1 MKIVSI
7 KAFAIQNP
15 IAGGQYAARDG
26 ESGARRP
33 PWTKDAEVANPMSR
47 YPKYKALRSSWS
59 APFAAV
65 GVLVT
70 ADNGSWGFGVT
81 GYGAPVIS
89 IVNDHLGPLLVGEN
103 PMATDRLW
111 DMMMRMTSPYSPI
124 GIASYAISGIDLA
137 LWDLKGNALKTPVYE
152 LAGGPARDK
161 QFCYSTG
168 NDTDWFMELGFKATK
183 LACPYGT
190 ADGLAAIN
198 KNEDFVAQ
206 TRDFIGKDVELM
218 LDCWMAFDVEFAVR
232 QAERLRPYGL
242 KWIEDCLIPENLS
255 AHRALRERL
264 PWQTLATGEHWYT
277 PYTFFDA
284 ARDRVVDIFQPDI
297 NWVGGFTACQRIA
310 AIADAAGLEVILHA
324 GMNTPYGQ
332 HFTYANPNTRWG
344 EFFVGGAPGI
354 PLPKT
359 HSYPG
364 MATPVDGFCVPSDA
378 PGFGH
383 GLTLDAI
390 GKMTVSA

>member
-7 KAFAIQNP
+7 KAFAIHNP
-15 IAGGQYAARDG
+15 IAGGHYQAREGESAARR
-26 ESGARRP
+26 A

-59 APFAAV
+59 APFSAV

-70 ADNGSWGFGVT
+70 ADNGNWGFGVT
-81 GYGAPVIS
+81 GYGAPVLS
-89 IVNDHLGPLLVGEN
+89 IINDHLGPLLIGEN

-111 DMMMRMTSPYSPI
+111 DMMMRITSPYSPA

-152 LAGGPARDK
+152 LAGGPARES

-168 NDTDWFMELGFKATK
+168 NDSDWFMELGFKATK

-198 KNEDFVAQ
+198 KNEDFVAK

-284 ARDRVVDIFQPDI
+284 ARDRVADIFQPDI
-297 NWVGGFTACQRIA
+297 NWVGGFTACQRIT

-332 HFTYANPNTRWG
+332 HFTYSNTNTRWG
-344 EFFVGGAPGI
+344 EFFVGGAPGV

-390 GKMTVSA
+390 GKMTVTV

>member
-33 PWTKDAEVANPMSR
+33 PWTKTAEVANPMSR

-183 LACPYGT
+183 LACPFGT

-344 EFFVGGAPGI
+344 EFFVGGAPGV
-354 PLPKT
+354 PLPRT

>member
-7 KAFAIQNP
+7 KAFAIRNP
-15 IAGGQYAARDG
+15 ISGGHYEPQSG
-26 ESGARRP
+26 ETGIRRP

-47 YPKYKALRSSWS
+47 YPKYKALRSSWTGNS
-59 APFAAV
+59 PAV
-65 GVLVT
+65 GCLVT
-70 ADNGSWGFGVT
+70 ADDSSWGFGVT

-89 IVNDHLGPLLVGEN
+89 IINDHLAPLLLGEN
-103 PMATDRLW
+103 AMATDKVW
-111 DMMMRMTSPYSPI
+111 DMMMRMTSPYSPS

-152 LAGGPARDK
+152 LAGGPARDR

-168 NDTDWFMELGFKATK
+168 NDTDWFMELGFNATK
-183 LACPYGT
+183 LACPFGT
-190 ADGLAAIN
+190 SDGLAALN
-198 KNEDFVAQ
+198 KNEDFVAK
-206 TRDFIGKDVELM
+206 TRDFIGKDKELM

-232 QAERLRPYGL
+232 LAERLRPYGL
-242 KWIEDCLIPENLS
+242 KWMEDCLIPENMS
-255 AHRALRERL
+255 AHRALRDRL

-277 PYTFFDA
+277 PYPFFDA
-284 ARDRVVDIFQPDI
+284 ARDRLVDIFQPDI

-332 HFTYANPNTRWG
+332 HFTYSNPNTRWG
-344 EFFVGGAPGI
+344 EFFVGGAPGV
-354 PLPKT
+354 PLDRT
-359 HSYPG
+359 HNYPG
-364 MATPVDGFCVPSDA
+364 MATPVDGWCVPSDA

-383 GLTLDAI
+383 GLTLDALES
-390 GKMTVSA
+390 MTIRT

>member
-33 PWTKDAEVANPMSR
+33 PWTKTAEVANPMSR

-190 ADGLAAIN
+190 ADGLAALN

-344 EFFVGGAPGI
+344 EFFVGGAPGV
-354 PLPKT
+354 PLPRT

>member
-33 PWTKDAEVANPMSR
+33 PWTKTAEVANPMSR